1 MLIDAAKDALRQG
14 KVLELHRAGL
24 SRFVEVHAVG
34 YTREGRPIMRCWQI
48 GASPKRERAGWRLIR
63 LDEGDTAHIG
73 PDASAAPRPG
83 YKPGDQDIDRIM
95 VEL

>member
-14 KVLELHRAGL
+14 KVLELRYERF

-34 YTREGRPIMRCWQI
+34 YSREGHPIMRCWQV
-48 GASPKRERAGWRLIR
+48 GGSTKRERGGWRLIR
-63 LDEGDTAHIG
+63 LDEGAVALVSPDT
-73 PDASAAPRPG
+73 SAAPRPR
-83 YKPGDQDIDRIM
+83 YKRGDRDIDRII

>member
-14 KVLELHRAGL
+14 KVLELRHDGL

-34 YTREGRPIMRCWQI
+34 YSREGHPIMRCWQV
-48 GASPKRERAGWRLIR
+48 GASTKRERSGWRLIR
-63 LDEGDTAHIG
+63 LDEGATAHIG
-73 PDASAAPRPG
+73 PEASAAPRPG
-83 YKPGDQDIDRIM
+83 YKPGDQDIERIM